1 MKSVAELLNYKQ
13 KNKDMD
19 EFIKVPMSEKL
30 AYCFGDPALTLMYT
44 MTTTLLIYFY
54 TNVVGISAGSVGM
67 IMLVSRVFDGFS
79 DVLMGTIIDR
89 THSKYGKSR
98 IWILR
103 LAVPYALAAIVLFTM
118 PGMGPKGK
126 VVYAFVTYNIMNTV
140 VYTAISQ
147 PFHALGSLMSRDR
160 RERDVIC
167 NIRMILSITASM
179 VITAFT
185 LPLINKVA
193 ALIGNEQAA
202 WILVTAVYAV
212 ISVFVLLNTYATCTE
227 RVQTAQKSKDNIP
240 FWTALKATVSNPY
253 FLIALGLMLFYTV
266 YQIIIGTDLTYYC
279 QYVLNDVDLVMPLSA
294 SEKIATI
301 VGIALLPKL
310 LPKFGKRNLICAGC
324 IFGVAGQ
331 LLFLMNITS
340 IPLGVL
346 TCIMR
351 GFGIAPFYG
360 VQYSLPSDAIE
371 YGQWKT
377 GLRIEGL
384 MFSSMSMGQK
394 AGSGFTSAIMGSI
407 LSWAAFDGLKA
418 TAAEQ
423 TAEAIAVIKGFYLYV
438 PIAIWLL
445 MFLIALCYRLDK
457 KYDQMMRELIAR
469 EGKADAEVPELAD
482 DLDSAQ
488 HGGLAGESGKYSNQ
502 INIAIGRLYGASG
515 RKIAEALAKELK
527 CRVYDRQIICML
539 GERFGM
545 ESASIE
551 NLQKYL
557 DSYNEGE
564 TLTFSPYSMPGA
576 GVAEDVVDTR
586 VFEEQSRLILKLAK
600 KEPGIFLGRCA
611 NFVLAKLPHTY
622 SFFIY
627 ADDDYREKEGQE
639 YYQGQ
644 TLAELKE
651 RDEKRNEYY
660 LRYTGTKRNDPKC
673 YDMVVNVG
681 KTGVEGAV
689 QMILDYVRK
698 KEQQI

>member
-1 MKSVAELLNYKQ
+1 MKSAAELLNYKQ

-118 PGMGPKGK
+118 PGMGPVGK

-179 VITAFT
+179 IITAFT
-185 LPLINKVA
+185 LPLINKAA

-202 WILVTAVYAV
+202 WILVTTVYAV
-212 ISVFVLLNTYATCTE
+212 VSVFVLLNTYATCTE
-227 RVQTAQKSKDNIP
+227 RVKTAQKSKENIP
-240 FWTALKATVSNPY
+240 FWTALKATVTNPY

-301 VGIALLPKL
+301 IGIALLPKL
-310 LPKFGKRNLICAGC
+310 LPRFGKRSLICAGC
-324 IFGVAGQ
+324 ILGIAGQ

-340 IPLGVL
+340 VPLGVI

-394 AGSGFTSAIMGSI
+394 AGSGFTSAIMGAI
-407 LSWAAFDGLKA
+407 LSMAAFDGLKA

-438 PIAIWLL
+438 PIAIWLI

-457 KYDQMMRELIAR
+457 RYDQMMKELIAR
-469 EGKADAEVPELAD
+469 EGRTDSDRINDVPD
-482 DLDSAQ
+482 
-488 HGGLAGESGKYSNQ
+488 GGQ

-515 RKIAEALAKELK
+515 RKIAEALAKKLG
-527 CRVYDRQIICML
+527 CRVYDRQIICLL
-539 GERFGM
+539 GEKFGM
-545 ESASIE
+545 ESADIGRLE
-551 NLQKYL
+551 KYL
-557 DSYNEGE
+557 DSYDENE

-576 GVAEDVVDTR
+576 LVAEDVVDTR
-586 VFEEQSRLILKLAK
+586 VFEEQSKIIMNLAK
-600 KEPGIFLGRCA
+600 KAPGVFLGRCA
-611 NFVLAKLPHTY
+611 NFVLARFPHTY

-627 ADDDYREKEGQE
+627 ADDDYREKEGRD

-644 TLAELKE
+644 TLAELKS

-660 LRYTGTKRNDPKC
+660 LRYTGTKRDDPKC
-673 YDMVVNVG
+673 YDMVINVG
-681 KTGVEGAV
+681 KTGVGGAV
-689 QMILDYVRK
+689 QMILDYVEK
-698 KEQQI
+698 KEQK

>member
-1 MKSVAELLNYKQ
+1 MMKSPAEILNFKQ
-13 KNKDMD
+13 KGKDMD
-19 EFIKVPMSEKL
+19 EFIKVPVTEKL

-54 TNVVGISAGSVGM
+54 TNVVGISSGSVGM
-67 IMLVSRVFDGFS
+67 IMLVSRIFDGFS

-103 LAVPYALAAIVLFTM
+103 LAVPYALAAILLFTM
-118 PGMGPKGK
+118 PSMGEMGK
-126 VVYAFVTYNIMNTV
+126 IIYAFVTYNIMNTV

-179 VITAFT
+179 IITAFT
-185 LPLINKVA
+185 LPLINMVA
-193 ALIGNEQAA
+193 AAIQNEQAA
-202 WILVTAVYAV
+202 WILVTTVYAA
-212 ISVFVLLNTYATCTE
+212 ISVFVLLNTYMVCTE
-227 RVQTAQKSKDNIP
+227 RVQTAQKAKEDIP
-240 FWTALKATVSNPY
+240 FWTALKATITNPY

-279 QYVLNDVDLVMPLSA
+279 QYVLNDVNLVMPLSA

-301 VGIALLPKL
+301 IGIAMLPKI
-310 LPKFGKRNLICAGC
+310 LPKYGKRNLICAGC
-324 IFGVAGQ
+324 MLGIAGQ
-331 LLFLMNITS
+331 LIFLLNITS
-340 IPLGVL
+340 VPLGIV

-394 AGSGFTSAIMGSI
+394 AGSGFTSAIMGAV
-407 LSWAAFDGLKA
+407 LSMAAFDGLKA

-423 TAEAIAVIKGFYLYV
+423 TVEAIAVIKNFYLYV
-438 PIAIWLL
+438 PIAIWVI
-445 MFLIALCYRLDK
+445 MFLIAVCYRLDK
-457 KYDQMMRELIAR
+457 KYSRMMQELIAR
-469 EGKADAEVPELAD
+469 ESKASGLDMSDIPEAEKD
-482 DLDSAQ
+482 
-488 HGGLAGESGKYSNQ
+488 SNQ

-515 RKIAEALAKELK
+515 RKIADKVAEQLG
-527 CRVYDRQIICML
+527 CRVYDRQIICMM
-539 GERFGM
+539 GERLGM

-557 DSYNEGE
+557 DSYNENQNV
-564 TLTFSPYSMPGA
+564 TFSPYSVPAA
-576 GVAEDVVDTR
+576 GVAEDIVDIR
-586 VFEEQSRLILKLAK
+586 MFEEQSRIIAEFARKA
-600 KEPGIFLGRCA
+600 PGIFLGRCA
-611 NFVLAKLPHTY
+611 NYVLTGMPHTY

-627 ADDDYREKEGQE
+627 ADDDYRAKEGQE

-644 TLAELKE
+644 TLLELKA
-651 RDEKRNEYY
+651 RDERRNEYY
-660 LRYTGTKRNDPKC
+660 ERFTGLKRDDPKG
-673 YDMVVNVG
+673 YDMVINVG
-681 KTGVEGAV
+681 KTGVDGAAR
-689 QMILDYVRK
+689 MILDYVKK
-698 KEQQI
+698 KEQE

>member
-19 EFIKVPMSEKL
+19 EFIKVPVSEKL

-103 LAVPYALAAIVLFTM
+103 LAVPYALAAVVLFTM
-118 PGMGPKGK
+118 PGMGPTGK

-179 VITAFT
+179 IITAFT

-193 ALIGNEQAA
+193 KVIQNEQAA

-212 ISVFVLLNTYATCTE
+212 VSVFVLLNTYATCTE
-227 RVQTAQKSKDNIP
+227 RVQTAQKSKEDIP
-240 FWTALKATVSNPY
+240 FWTALRATVTNPY

-301 VGIALLPKL
+301 IGIALLPRL
-310 LPKFGKRNLICAGC
+310 LPRFGKRNMICAGC
-324 IFGVAGQ
+324 VLGVAGQ

-340 IPLGVL
+340 VPLGVV

-394 AGSGFTSAIMGSI
+394 AGSGFTSAIMGAI
-407 LSWAAFDGLKA
+407 LSMAAFDGLKA

-423 TAEAIAVIKGFYLYV
+423 TAEAVAVIKGFYLYV
-438 PIAIWLL
+438 PIAIWAV
-445 MFLIALCYRLDK
+445 MFLIALCYKLDK

-469 EGKADAEVPELAD
+469 ESGTGEDNVQASP
-482 DLDSAQ
+482 DSGQ
-488 HGGLAGESGKYSNQ
+488 ISLTSGKNAV
-502 INIAIGRLYGASG
+502 NIAIGRLYGASG
-515 RKIAEALAKELK
+515 RKIAEALAKELE

-539 GERFGM
+539 GEKFGM
-545 ESASIE
+545 GSTNIE
-551 NLQKYL
+551 NLQRYL
-557 DSYNEGE
+557 DSYNEGRAV
-564 TLTFSPYSMPGA
+564 TFSPYSMPGA
-576 GVAEDVVDTR
+576 GVAEDIMDTR
-586 VFEEQSRLILKLAK
+586 IFEEQSRLIRKLAK
-600 KEPGIFLGRCA
+600 KAPGIFLGRCA
-611 NFVLAKLPHTY
+611 NYVLADLPHTY

-627 ADDDYREKEGQE
+627 AEDEYREREGKA
-639 YYQGQ
+639 YYGG
-644 TLAELKE
+644 ERIEKLKA

-660 LRYTGTKRNDPKC
+660 LRYTGAQRDDPKS
-673 YDMVVNVG
+673 YDLVINVG
-681 KTGVEGAV
+681 KTGVDGAV
-689 QMILDYVRK
+689 RIILDYVGN
-698 KEQQI
+698 KEK